1 MLFIVV
7 GKNANGVRFR
17 WSFEFSGFNITKQ
30 WQDKKSFV
38 ILDCSYLLQ
47 NFKIKKMN
55 KILFSILFFGFTIFI
70 VSCGKD
76 DDTNEPGAVKIEFE
90 SVVGFKNE
98 NAWG

>member
-1 MLFIVV
+1 
-7 GKNANGVRFR
+7 
-17 WSFEFSGFNITKQ
+17 
-30 WQDKKSFV
+30 
-38 ILDCSYLLQ
+38 
-47 NFKIKKMN
+47 MN

-98 NAWG
+98 NA